1 MNSGTNP
8 QIGIIMGS
16 DSDLKVMSEAA
27 KVLKEFGIPYEISVV
42 SAHRTP
48 DRAHEYAKTARDRGL
63 KVIIASAGGAAH
75 LAGVMAANTTLPV
88 IGVPLSWMLGGI
100 DAFLA
105 TAQMPPGVPVA
116 AMGIDGAK
124 NAGLFAAEI
133 LATSNDQLATKLLDY
148 KKKMAETVKTKS
160 DKLQAQGYE
169 KYLSNNDK

>member
-1 MNSGTNP
+1 MTNP
-8 QIGIIMGS
+8 KVGIVMGS
-16 DSDLKVMSEAA
+16 DSDLKVMQEAA
-27 KVLKEFGIPYEISVV
+27 KALEEFGIAYEISVV

-48 DRAHEYAKTARDRGL
+48 DRALEYAKTALDRGL

-116 AMGIDGAK
+116 SMAIDGAK
-124 NAGLFAAEI
+124 NAGLFAVEI
-133 LATSNDQLATKLLDY
+133 LATNDERLADKLASY
-148 KKKMAETVKTKS
+148 KEKMAVTVKAKS
-160 DKLQAQGYE
+160 KKLQAQGYK
-169 KYLSNNDK
+169 KYLKGNG

>member
-1 MNSGTNP
+1 MNKA
-8 QIGIIMGS
+8 QVGIVMGS
-16 DSDLKVMSEAA
+16 DSDLKVMQEAA
-27 KVLKEFGIPYEISVV
+27 KVLEEFGVAYEISVV

-48 DRAHEYAKTARDRGL
+48 DRALEYGKTARSRGL

-124 NAGLFAAEI
+124 NAALFAAEI
-133 LATSNDQLATKLLDY
+133 LATTDNGIANKLADY
-148 KKKMAETVKTKS
+148 KKQMAEAVKAKS

-169 KYLSNNDK
+169 KYLKGNG

>member
-1 MNSGTNP
+1 MTNP
-8 QIGIIMGS
+8 KVGIVMGS
-16 DSDLKVMSEAA
+16 DSDLKVMQEAA
-27 KVLKEFGIPYEISVV
+27 KALEEFGIAYEISVV

-48 DRAHEYAKTARDRGL
+48 DRALEYAKTALDRGL

-116 AMGIDGAK
+116 SMAIDGAK
-124 NAGLFAAEI
+124 NAGLFAVEI
-133 LATSNDQLATKLLDY
+133 LATNDQQLVNKLADY
-148 KKKMAETVKTKS
+148 KKKMVEAVKAKS
-160 DKLQAQGYE
+160 DKQQAQGYK
-169 KYLSNNDK
+169 KYLKGNG